1 MGIVHIAQR
10 TIFLR
15 CEIMS
20 KMNLLVICRNDTY
33 GWGWGSNKINILDRI
48 KKKSNCMR
56 LNFVNVKKNV
66 MHNDITV
73 MNTVQVVVSQIPVM
87 IATKG
92 RQSKIEEVE
101 RFRECGFVD
110 SQEKTSHMFPVIFKE
125 SS

>member
-33 GWGWGSNKINILDRI
+33 GWGWGSIEINIWGR

-101 RFRECGFVD
+101 RFRECRFVD